1 MSLNQRAHLVK
12 KLKKTEYIP
21 IRNGFGK
28 GLVELGRKNK
38 NIIALCAD
46 LKDSTRCEEFAN
58 KFPTRYIECGVAE
71 QNMASIAAGMALMGK
86 IPFIASY
93 AMFSPGRNWEQ
104 IRTTIAYNN
113 VNVKIIGAHA
123 GISVGPDGATHQ
135 ALEDVALM
143 RTMPGMTVIVP
154 CDSEEA
160 RKATIS
166 IGKTKEPS
174 YLRLAREKTGV
185 VTTLQ
190 TPFIIGKA
198 EVFWN
203 ASKPVCAIIANGPLV
218 YEALLAA
225 QTLEQQHIPVIVINN
240 HTVKPIDIKTIVD
253 SAKKCGAIV
262 TAEEH
267 QLMGG
272 MGSAVAEVIAQKYPV
287 PIELVGVHDHFGE
300 SGPPDKLMQKFG
312 LTSRDIVRAVKKVL
326 LRKK

>member
-1 MSLNQRAHLVK
+1 MPLNSRIHLVK
-12 KLKKTEYIP
+12 NLNNPEYVP

-28 GLVELGRKNK
+28 GLVELGKKNQE
-38 NIIALCAD
+38 IVVLCAD
-46 LKDSTRCEEFAN
+46 LKESTRCEEFAN

-71 QNMASIAAGMALMGK
+71 QNMVSIAAGMALMGK
-86 IPFIASY
+86 IPFTASY

-104 IRTTIAYNN
+104 IRTTIAYNK

-135 ALEDVALM
+135 ALEDVAIM
-143 RTMPGMTVIVP
+143 RAMPGMTVIVP
-154 CDSEEA
+154 CDAEEA
-160 RKATIS
+160 RKATIT

-174 YLRLAREKTGV
+174 YLRLAREKTAV

-190 TPFIIGKA
+190 TPFSIGKA
-198 EVFWN
+198 EVLWN
-203 ASKPVCAIIANGPLV
+203 DSKPVCAIIANGPLV

-225 QTLEQQHIPVIVINN
+225 KTLKKQQIPVLVINN
-240 HTVKPIDIKTIVD
+240 HTVKPLDAITIVNA
-253 SAKKCGAIV
+253 AKKCGAIV

-267 QLMGG
+267 QIMGG

-287 PIELVGVHDHFGE
+287 PIEFVGVKDHFGE
-300 SGPPDKLMQKFG
+300 SGPPDKLMKKFG
-312 LTSRDIVRAVKKVL
+312 LTSKDIIRAVKKVV